1 MRTFSIQ
8 TVEQWAIQTLH
19 RFFSFSR
26 KPSFTMILS
35 LLLILVGIVLGW
47 THQPVSP
54 LFFEKYLRIFILA
67 ALFAFLLTRWAF
79 FYRVSLLA
87 LVVYPLLIFL
97 DPSYYNFVSQ
107 ELDKLVSLK
116 SFMNSEIF
124 ESNMVNLDITN
135 EDIHYFLG
143 FGYYVSAM
151 GFLIGIREVK
161 NLKFVAKWIVLA
173 GSFFIAIWILI
184 HSSIFLMER
193 DYTLGKGIYLLLKR
207 VNSFS
212 HCIDYYDY
220 LYFKAGEFDQRRGK
234 ESWEKMLYQAVLYKN
249 NSYFKQ
255 SFEILRAIRHYKKD
269 LVDLEL
275 ADLARKVPISKLPI
289 PEKID

>member
-1 MRTFSIQ
+1 
-8 TVEQWAIQTLH
+8 
-19 RFFSFSR
+19 
-26 KPSFTMILS
+26 
-35 LLLILVGIVLGW
+35 
-47 THQPVSP
+47 
-54 LFFEKYLRIFILA
+54 
-67 ALFAFLLTRWAF
+67 
-79 FYRVSLLA
+79 
-87 LVVYPLLIFL
+87 
-97 DPSYYNFVSQ
+97 
-107 ELDKLVSLK
+107 
-116 SFMNSEIF
+116 
-124 ESNMVNLDITN
+124 
-135 EDIHYFLG
+135 
-143 FGYYVSAM
+143 
-151 GFLIGIREVK
+151 
-161 NLKFVAKWIVLA
+161 
-173 GSFFIAIWILI
+173 
-184 HSSIFLMER
+184 MER

-289 PEKID
+289 PEKIDLLRDIALYDHDPDLKIYLACFYMKEKTHHNSISLLQDTLPAVRNKFILSDLYNLLGDIYGELKEVSLSRHYYTKSLHTYDRVKSGNFHAYKGLSGW